1 MDAPR
6 QQTLGLVIIVILIL
20 LVVVLRR
27 VWGGM

>member
-6 QQTLGLVIIVILIL
+6 QQTLGLVIIVLLIL
-20 LVVVLRR
+20 MVVVLRR

>member
-6 QQTLGLVIIVILIL
+6 QQTLGLVIIVLLIL